1 MGDNYVDKH
10 RSNIPSRIAMKV
22 QKSTESTIILD
33 EIGAENLLGKG
44 DHLIKWVG
52 EPTYFAH
59 SYNI

>member
-1 MGDNYVDKH
+1 MILKMHSAN
-10 RSNIPSRIAMKV
+10 SMKV